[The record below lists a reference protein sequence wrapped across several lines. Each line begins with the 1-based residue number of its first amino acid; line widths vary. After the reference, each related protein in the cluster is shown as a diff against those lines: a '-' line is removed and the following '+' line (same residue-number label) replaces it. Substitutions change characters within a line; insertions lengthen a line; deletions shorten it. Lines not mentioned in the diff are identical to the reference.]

1 GGKKYIITNL
11 IGQTILSGKLNM
23 DETIVNIENFQS
35 GVYMLS
41 IDGMNKQSI
50 KVIRE

>member
-1 GGKKYIITNL
+1 MITNL
-11 IGQTILSGKLNM
+11 IGQTVLSGKLNM
-23 DETIVNIENFQS
+23 EETIINIENLQS